1 MDFIF
6 LGELFDGGSGA
17 QRCEINGRSFLLLGV
32 CSLFIV
38 HFVGEFLF
46 LGVGMVCYEVY

>member
-6 LGELFDGGSGA
+6 LVELFDGGGGA
-17 QRCEINGRSFLLLGV
+17 QRCEITGDLFIIR
-32 CSLFIV
+32 CLFIV

-46 LGVGMVCYEVY
+46 LGAGIVLGLTE

>member
-38 HFVGEFLF
+38 HCSLF
-46 LGVGMVCYEVY
+46 IVHCAFCG